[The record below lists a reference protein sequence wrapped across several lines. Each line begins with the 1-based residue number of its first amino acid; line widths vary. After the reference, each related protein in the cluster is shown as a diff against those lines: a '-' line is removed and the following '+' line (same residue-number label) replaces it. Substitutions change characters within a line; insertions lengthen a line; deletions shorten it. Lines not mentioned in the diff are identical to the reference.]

1 MVYCKKRLF
10 GHTETPYFRRQSPRA
25 GAVMREKAKKRLC
38 AVCCV
43 AAAVLP
49 AVLRYALTYIRL
61 PEGTLLYHGSGFWG
75 TAALI
80 LLCAVSAVSAY
91 YLTKPSYIAENDW
104 EDESDGDAGIS
115 NDAGG
120 EQTGTDGVMYDEY
133 DEEDEYFGGA
143 TEDCTA
149 DKDPVETEYGE
160 LYTKQP
166 EGEAPDGEA
175 PKIKRPDIA
184 CAISAQKASADVPLG
199 DPEDGEDGKDGDDV
213 QRAWEDFLGESEKQ
227 DDSVMRELYENIPDT
242 LPEGYGF
249 TEEDGD
255 GETCYDAFGE
265 DGENE
270 DNEDNG
276 DGGEGE
282 AALCDGFLA
291 SPRAR
296 LIKKGAAAV
305 LIAAALCLSA
315 LMSGVY
321 TAVGDGGVT
330 VSGAGGGKSFGW
342 SDAEYLQVEMS
353 ALSEK
358 RLTVKAF
365 MNDGSSVTVC
375 SSAFYKTAYGAGAG
389 DSEIALCACIIRAA
403 HQSGAEIRAM
413 DAERLSEAFTG
424 SDDAGYIQEII
435 SLNN

>member
-1 MVYCKKRLF
+1 
-10 GHTETPYFRRQSPRA
+10 
-25 GAVMREKAKKRLC
+25 MREKAKKRIR
-38 AVCCV
+38 AVCCI

-61 PEGTLLYHGSGFWG
+61 PEGTLLYHGSGFRG

-80 LLCAVSAVSAY
+80 LLCAVSAVSAFF
-91 YLTKPSYIAENDW
+91 LTKPSYRAENDW
-104 EDESDGDAGIS
+104 EDESDGDAGLS
-115 NDAGG
+115 SDADGV
-120 EQTGTDGVMYDEY
+120 QTGTNGVMYDVY
-133 DEEDEYFGGA
+133 DEKDDYFGGA
-143 TEDCTA
+143 REDCTA
-149 DKDPVETEYGE
+149 DGDPVEAEYGE
-160 LYTKQP
+160 LYTKKP
-166 EGEAPDGEA
+166 YEEA
-175 PKIKRPDIA
+175 PKTKRPDIA
-184 CAISAQKASADVPLG
+184 FAISAQKASAGVPFG
-199 DPEDGEDGKDGDDV
+199 DSDDGKDGKDEEDGNDGKDGDDV
-213 QRAWEDFLGESEKQ
+213 QRAWEEFLGESEKQ
-227 DDSVMRELYENIPDT
+227 DDSVLRELYENIPDT
-242 LPEGYGF
+242 LPEGCGF
-249 TEEDGD
+249 TEEDGN
-255 GETCYDAFGE
+255 GETCDDAFGE
-265 DGENE
+265 DEENE

-282 AALCDGFLA
+282 AARCDGFLA

-296 LIKKGAAAV
+296 LIKKGAAAF

-321 TAVGDGGVT
+321 TAVGVGGIT
-330 VSGAGGGKSFGW
+330 VSGAGGGKSYGW

-365 MNDGSSVTVC
+365 MNGGGSVTVC
-375 SSAFYKTAYGAGAG
+375 SSSFYKTAYGAGAG
-389 DSEIALCACIIRAA
+389 DSEIALCARIIRAA
-403 HQSGAEIRAM
+403 HHSGAEIRVA

>member
-1 MVYCKKRLF
+1 
-10 GHTETPYFRRQSPRA
+10 
-25 GAVMREKAKKRLC
+25 MREKAKKRLC

-104 EDESDGDAGIS
+104 EDESDGDAGLS
-115 NDAGG
+115 ADSGG
-120 EQTGTDGVMYDEY
+120 EQTGTENIIFDEY
-133 DEEDEYFGGA
+133 DEKEDYFGGA

-166 EGEAPDGEA
+166 AREAPDGEA

-184 CAISAQKASADVPLG
+184 CAISAQKASADVPCG
-199 DPEDGEDGKDGDDV
+199 DTEDGEYGKDGDDV

-227 DDSVMRELYENIPDT
+227 DDSVFRELYENIPDT

-255 GETCYDAFGE
+255 GDACGE
-265 DGENE
+265 DEENE

-282 AALCDGFLA
+282 AARCDGFLA

-296 LIKKGAAAV
+296 LIKKGAAAF

-330 VSGAGGGKSFGW
+330 VSGAGGGKSYGW

-403 HQSGAEIRAM
+403 HHSGAEIRVA

>member
-1 MVYCKKRLF
+1 
-10 GHTETPYFRRQSPRA
+10 
-25 GAVMREKAKKRLC
+25 MREKAKKRLC

-49 AVLRYALTYIRL
+49 AVLRYVLTYIRL

-91 YLTKPSYIAENDW
+91 YLTKPSYRAENDW

-120 EQTGTDGVMYDEY
+120 EQTVADGVMYDEY

-160 LYTKQP
+160 LYTKKP
-166 EGEAPDGEA
+166 EGEAHDGEA

-199 DPEDGEDGKDGDDV
+199 DTEDGEDGKDGDDV

-255 GETCYDAFGE
+255 GDAFGDDE
-265 DGENE
+265 ENE

-282 AALCDGFLA
+282 AARCDGFLA

-389 DSEIALCACIIRAA
+389 DSEIALCARIIRAA

>member
-1 MVYCKKRLF
+1 
-10 GHTETPYFRRQSPRA
+10 
-25 GAVMREKAKKRLC
+25 MREKAKKRLC

-49 AVLRYALTYIRL
+49 AVLRYVLTYIRL

-75 TAALI
+75 TAALVA
-80 LLCAVSAVSAY
+80 LCAVSAVSAY
-91 YLTKPSYIAENDW
+91 YLTRPSYRAENDW
-104 EDESDGDAGIS
+104 EEEPDGDVGIS

-120 EQTGTDGVMYDEY
+120 AQTGTDGVMYDEY
-133 DEEDEYFGGA
+133 DEKEDYFGGA
-143 TEDCTA
+143 QEDYTA

-160 LYTKQP
+160 LYIKKP
-166 EGEAPDGEA
+166 EGET
-175 PKIKRPDIA
+175 PKAKRPDIA
-184 CAISAQKASADVPLG
+184 CAISAQKVSADMPCG
-199 DPEDGEDGKDGDDV
+199 DPEDGEDGKDGKDGEDGKGVDDV

-227 DDSVMRELYENIPDT
+227 DDSVIRELYENIPDT

-265 DGENE
+265 DEE
-270 DNEDNG
+270 NEDNG
-276 DGGEGE
+276 DGEDGD
-282 AALCDGFLA
+282 AARCDGFLA

-305 LIAAALCLSA
+305 LIAAALCLAA

-330 VSGAGGGKSFGW
+330 VSGAGGGKSYGW

-365 MNDGSSVTVC
+365 MTDGDSVTVC
-375 SSAFYKTAYGAGAG
+375 SSSFYKTAYGAGAG
-389 DSEIALCACIIRAA
+389 DSEIALCARIIRAA
-403 HQSGAEIRAM
+403 HHSGAEIRAI

>member
-75 TAALI
+75 TAVLI

-91 YLTKPSYIAENDW
+91 YLTKPSYRAENDW
-104 EDESDGDAGIS
+104 EEEPDGGAGLS
-115 NDAGG
+115 ADAGG
-120 EQTGTDGVMYDEY
+120 EQTGTENIIFDEY
-133 DEEDEYFGGA
+133 DEKEDYFGGA
-143 TEDCTA
+143 PEQYTA

-160 LYTKQP
+160 LYTKKP
-166 EGEAPDGEA
+166 EGEAP
-175 PKIKRPDIA
+175 KTKRPDIA
-184 CAISAQKASADVPLG
+184 CAISAQKASADVPCG
-199 DPEDGEDGKDGDDV
+199 DTEDGEDGKDGDDV
-213 QRAWEDFLGESEKQ
+213 QRAWEEFLGESEKQ

-242 LPEGYGF
+242 LPDGYGF

-255 GETCYDAFGE
+255 GETCYDACGE
-265 DGENE
+265 DEENE

-282 AALCDGFLA
+282 SARCDGFLA

-296 LIKKGAAAV
+296 IIKKGAAAV

-389 DSEIALCACIIRAA
+389 DSEIALCARIIRAA
-403 HQSGAEIRAM
+403 HHSGAEIRAM

>member
-1 MVYCKKRLF
+1 
-10 GHTETPYFRRQSPRA
+10 
-25 GAVMREKAKKRLC
+25 MREKAKKRLR

-91 YLTKPSYIAENDW
+91 YLTKPSYRAENDW
-104 EDESDGDAGIS
+104 EDGSDGDAGIS

-120 EQTGTDGVMYDEY
+120 EQTVADGVMYDEY

-143 TEDCTA
+143 QEDCAA

-160 LYTKQP
+160 LYTKHP
-166 EGEAPDGEA
+166 AGEAPDGEA

-184 CAISAQKASADVPLG
+184 CAISAQKASAGVPFGDSDDGKDGKDV
-199 DPEDGEDGKDGDDV
+199 EDGKDGDDV
-213 QRAWEDFLGESEKQ
+213 QRAWEEFLGESEKQ
-227 DDSVMRELYENIPDT
+227 DDSVLRELYENIPDT
-242 LPEGYGF
+242 LPEGCGF

-255 GETCYDAFGE
+255 GDACGE
-265 DGENE
+265 DE

-276 DGGEGE
+276 YGRDGD
-282 AALCDGFLA
+282 AARCDGFNA
-291 SPRAR
+291 SPHAR
-296 LIKKGAAAV
+296 LVKKAASAV
-305 LIAAALCLSA
+305 LIVAALCLSA
-315 LMSGVY
+315 LMSGLY
-321 TAVGDGGVT
+321 TAVGDDGIT
-330 VSGAGGGKSFGW
+330 VSGAGGGKSRGW

-375 SSAFYKTAYGAGAG
+375 SSAFYKTVYGADGG
-389 DSEIALCACIIRAA
+389 VSEIALCARIIRAA
-403 HQSGAEIRAM
+403 HESGAEIRAV
-413 DAERLSEAFTG
+413 DSERLSEAFMG